1 MENISEL
8 RKICQTAPQKERG
21 NIYALVVSRTFSI
34 FITRLL
40 LPTGMTANQASVL
53 MIAVGLLANFLFLFA
68 WRETFLMGAFLL
80 QLWYILDGVDGEIA
94 RYHYYKRTGSLV
106 RDKRDGG
113 LTGQYLDMINHY
125 IINFLVP
132 ATLSFGVYHQTG
144 RPFWILVGFVASL
157 TQVLMLAMHDA
168 RSRAQLTMLKRFAC
182 AAISSP
188 SKENTPQTAKERSL
202 PHRIFMI
209 LHNTLTYPSV
219 INYAGIA
226 AVLNFAV
233 PSLEWR
239 IPLLLYWSFG
249 TLVVITTLVTRAVT
263 KQLTEEEFRHA
274 FRVADQWQELQEVP
288 AERVK

>member
-1 MENISEL
+1 MESLSEL
-8 RKICQTAPQKERG
+8 RKICQTAPNKERG
-21 NIYALVVSRTFSI
+21 NIYAIVVSRTFSI

-53 MIAVGLLANFLFLFA
+53 MIVVGLLANFLFLFA
-68 WRETFLMGAFLL
+68 WRETFLAGALLL

-94 RYHYYKRTGSLV
+94 RYHYYKRTGTLI

-132 ATLSFGVYHQTG
+132 ATLSFGLYHQTG
-144 RPFWILVGFVASL
+144 HSFWILIGFVASL

-168 RSRAQLTMLKRFAC
+168 RSRAQLTMLKRFSFAV
-182 AAISSP
+182 ISGQG
-188 SKENTPQTAKERSL
+188 KENPPQASKKRSV

-219 INYAGIA
+219 MNYAGIA
-226 AVLNFAV
+226 AILDFLT
-233 PSLEWR
+233 PSFEWR
-239 IPLLLYWSFG
+239 VPLLFYWAFG
-249 TLVVITTLVTRAVT
+249 TLTVITTLVSRAVT
-263 KQLTEEEFRHA
+263 QQLIEEEFRQT
-274 FRVADQWQELQEVP
+274 FRVADQWQDLQEAP